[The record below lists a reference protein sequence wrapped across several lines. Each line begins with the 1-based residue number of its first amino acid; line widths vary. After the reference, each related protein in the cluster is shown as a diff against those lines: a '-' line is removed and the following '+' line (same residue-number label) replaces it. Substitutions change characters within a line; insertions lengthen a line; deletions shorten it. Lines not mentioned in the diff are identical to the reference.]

1 MTRQAE
7 IHHAP
12 RLLRLLI
19 AFAAALVLP
28 VAVSGAATADGG
40 KSARTWTVQV
50 GSESSDQAIQGM
62 AFLPENIYVNAG
74 DKVTWRA
81 NSAEIHT
88 VTFLAEGQSL
98 ESTQPFNPMRPEF
111 ISQIGGK
118 DYDGVSYYNS
128 GIFTNVSDTG
138 FKQVKKYTLR
148 FPNEGDFTYY
158 CLVHGMAMKGTVHV
172 RAAGTEYPYSQS
184 QYNRQADK
192 QERAILRDGHQ
203 QWDAARDWVD
213 KQEAAGGPDKHVVIA
228 GTDNGTSMVMRYVH
242 QKIEVRVG
250 ESVTFVNIGMGAPHT
265 VTFGTE
271 PANFLDP
278 SGDPKAY
285 SGGDLNSGLMP
296 MKTSFTVTFTKAGE
310 FDYICALH
318 DFMGMVGTVEVRK

>member
-1 MTRQAE
+1 MTRQTE

-28 VAVSGAATADGG
+28 AAVSGAATADGG

-98 ESTQPFNPMRPEF
+98 ESTQPFDPAVPEDVN
-111 ISQIGGK
+111 QMGGK
-118 DYDGVSYYNS
+118 DYDGHSYYNS
-128 GIFTNVSDTG
+128 GVMTNVSNSG
-138 FKQVKKYTLR
+138 FNQVKKYTLA

-158 CLVHGMAMKGTVHV
+158 CLVHGEMMKGTVHV
-172 RAAGTEYPYSQS
+172 REQGTDYPYSQAD
-184 QYNRQADK
+184 YNKASRAQA
-192 QERAILRDGHQ
+192 RAILRDGHQ
-203 QWDAARDWVD
+203 LDASLAEQASNHWVL
-213 KQEAAGGPDKHVVIA
+213 AGGDDGVA
-228 GTDNGTSMVMRYVH
+228 MVMRFVRPSVTVH
-242 QKIEVRVG
+242 VG
-250 ESVTFVNIGMGAPHT
+250 ETVVFANTGMGAPHT

-271 PANFLDP
+271 PANIFAP
-278 SGDPKAY
+278 SGTP
-285 SGGDLNSGLMP
+285 SNFTGGDLNSGIILP
-296 MKTSFTVTFTKAGE
+296 GGEFSVTFKTAGT
-310 FDYICALH
+310 FKYICALH
-318 DFMGMVGTVEVRK
+318 DFMGMVGQVRVVD

>member
-1 MTRQAE
+1 MTRQTE
-7 IHHAP
+7 IHQAP

-19 AFAAALVLP
+19 ALTAALVLP

-98 ESTQPFNPMRPEF
+98 ESTQPFDPAVPENVN
-111 ISQIGGK
+111 QVGGK
-118 DYDGVSYYNS
+118 EYDGHSYYNS
-128 GIFTNVSDTG
+128 GVMTNVSNSG
-138 FKQVKKYTLR
+138 FEQVKKYTLG

-172 RAAGTEYPYSQS
+172 RAAGTDYPYRQS
-184 QYNRQADK
+184 QYDHQAEK
-192 QERAILRDGHQ
+192 QERAILRDGHR
-203 QWDAARDWVD
+203 QWDAARD
-213 KQEAAGGPDKHVVIA
+213 QADKHTVIA
-228 GTDNGTSMVMRYVH
+228 GTDNGTSMVMRFVH

-250 ESVTFVNIGMGAPHT
+250 ESVTFVNNGMGAPHT

-271 PANFLDP
+271 PANFFAPL
-278 SGDPKAY
+278 GDATQF
-285 SGGDLNSGLMP
+285 SGGDLNSGIMP
-296 MKTSFTVTFTKAGE
+296 PGSSFTVTFTKAGE

-318 DFMGMVGTVEVRK
+318 DFMGMKGTVEVRK